1 MKGDKKIPLINIC
14 SLQKQEDKDKD
25 DIIIEP
31 FGAYLERHPNLLIPH
46 RHSFYHIVL
55 FTSGKGFHTIDFEQF
70 PVKKG
75 QVYFMI
81 PGQVHGWQFEKDV
94 DGYVLNF
101 SETFISSFLRNDQY
115 AEQFPFLEG
124 IAGNSVIDLSPAAAK
139 KATEL
144 LHAILVEGEQKES
157 LFKDLQKLKLLEL
170 FILINRNIVK
180 PATGPAARNN
190 DLMIRNFRKLVA
202 QHYAT
207 LKLPK
212 EYAALLYITPNH
224 LNALCNDLLGKPA
237 GEVIRDRILL
247 EAKRLLINA
256 DMSISEIAWQLNFAD
271 NSYFTKFFKKQTG
284 ITPEVF
290 RKSILEQ
297 IQK

>member
-1 MKGDKKIPLINIC
+1 MKGNKKIPLINIC
-14 SLQKQEDKDKD
+14 SLQKKEDKDKD

-75 QVYFMI
+75 QIYFMI
-81 PGQVHGWQFEKDV
+81 PGQVHSWQFEKDV

-115 AEQFPFLEG
+115 TEQFPFLEA
-124 IAGNSVIDLSPAAAK
+124 IAGNSVIDLSPAVAQEAN
-139 KATEL
+139 EL
-144 LHAILVEGEQKES
+144 LKAILTEDRQKES

-180 PATGPAARNN
+180 PATELTARNN

-202 QHYAT
+202 QHFTT

-224 LNALCNDLLGKPA
+224 LNALCNDLLGRPA

-271 NSYFTKFFKKQTG
+271 NSYFTKFFKKQAG
-284 ITPEVF
+284 ITPEAF

>member
-1 MKGDKKIPLINIC
+1 
-14 SLQKQEDKDKD
+14 
-25 DIIIEP
+25 
-31 FGAYLERHPNLLIPH
+31 
-46 RHSFYHIVL
+46 
-55 FTSGKGFHTIDFEQF
+55 
-70 PVKKG
+70 
-75 QVYFMI
+75 MI
-81 PGQVHGWQFEKDV
+81 PGQVHSWQFEKDV

-115 AEQFPFLEG
+115 AELFPFLEG
-124 IAGNSVIDLSPAAAK
+124 IAGNAVINLSPAAAK
-139 KATEL
+139 EATAL
-144 LHAILVEGEQKES
+144 LQAILAEDQQKES

-170 FILINRNIVK
+170 FILINRNIIK
-180 PATGPAARNN
+180 PAPEPAARNN

-202 QHYAT
+202 QYYTT

-284 ITPEVF
+284 ITPEAF

>member
-1 MKGDKKIPLINIC
+1 MKGNKKIPLINIC
-14 SLQKQEDKDKD
+14 SLQKEEDRDND
-25 DIIIEP
+25 EIIIEP

-75 QVYFMI
+75 QIYFMI
-81 PGQVHGWQFEKDV
+81 PGQVHSWQFEKDI

-101 SETFISSFLRNDQY
+101 SETFISSLLRNDQY
-115 AEQFPFLEG
+115 SEQFPFLEG
-124 IAGNSVIDLSPAAAK
+124 IVGNAVIDLSPAIAK
-139 KATEL
+139 EATAL
-144 LHAILVEGEQKES
+144 LQAILTEDQQKGS

-170 FILINRNIVK
+170 FILINRNIIK
-180 PATGPAARNN
+180 PPTESAARNN
-190 DLMIRNFRKLVA
+190 DLVIRNFRKLVA
-202 QHYAT
+202 QYYTT

-237 GEVIRDRILL
+237 GEIIRDRILL

-284 ITPEVF
+284 ITPEAF

>member
-1 MKGDKKIPLINIC
+1 MKGNKKIPLINIC
-14 SLQKQEDKDKD
+14 SLQKEEHKDKD
-25 DIIIEP
+25 DLIIEL

-70 PVKKG
+70 TVKKG
-75 QVYFMI
+75 QIYFMI
-81 PGQVHGWQFEKDV
+81 PGQVHSWQFEKDV

-101 SETFISSFLRNDQY
+101 SEAFMNAFLRNDQY
-115 AEQFPFLEG
+115 IEQYPFLEG
-124 IAGNSVIDLSPAAAK
+124 IVENSVIDLPPAIAK
-139 KATEL
+139 DAVAL
-144 LHAILVEGEQKES
+144 LQTILEE
-157 LFKDLQKLKLLEL
+157 DLQKQTLFTDMQRLKLLEL
-170 FILINRNIVK
+170 FILVNRNIAA
-180 PATGPAARNN
+180 PITEIAARNN
-190 DLMIRNFRKLVA
+190 DLVIRNFRKLIA
-202 QHYAT
+202 QHYT
-207 LKLPK
+207 SLKLPK

-256 DMSISEIAWQLNFAD
+256 DITISEIAWQLNFAD
-271 NSYFTKFFKKQTG
+271 NSYFTKFFKKQAG
-284 ITPEVF
+284 INPEAF

-297 IQK
+297 NKK

>member
-1 MKGDKKIPLINIC
+1 MKGNKKIPLINIC
-14 SLQKQEDKDKD
+14 SLQKEEHKDKD

-31 FGAYLERHPNLLIPH
+31 FGAYLQRHPNLLIPH

-81 PGQVHGWQFEKDV
+81 PGQVHSWQFEKDV

-101 SETFISSFLRNDQY
+101 SETFLSSLLRNDQY
-115 AEQFPFLEG
+115 LEQFPFLEG
-124 IAGNSVIDLSPAAAK
+124 IAKNSVIDLAPNVAKEAA
-139 KATEL
+139 TL
-144 LHAILVEGEQKES
+144 LQSILEEDQQKEP
-157 LFKDLQKLKLLEL
+157 LFKDLQRLKLLEF
-170 FILINRNIVK
+170 FILVKRNIAM
-180 PATGPAARNN
+180 PATETAARNN
-190 DLMIRNFRKLVA
+190 DLVIRNFRKLVA
-202 QHYAT
+202 QHYTT

-271 NSYFTKFFKKQTG
+271 NSYFTKFFKKQAG
-284 ITPEVF
+284 ITPETF

>member
-1 MKGDKKIPLINIC
+1 MKGNKKIPLINIC
-14 SLQKQEDKDKD
+14 SLQKEEDKDND

-31 FGAYLERHPNLLIPH
+31 FAAYLERHPNLLIPH

-75 QVYFMI
+75 QIYFMI
-81 PGQVHGWQFEKDV
+81 PGQVHSWQFKKDV

-101 SETFISSFLRNDQY
+101 SEAFISSLLRNDQY

-124 IAGNSVIDLSPAAAK
+124 IAGNAVINLSPAAAK
-139 KATEL
+139 EAMAL
-144 LHAILVEGEQKES
+144 LRAILTEDQQKES

-180 PATGPAARNN
+180 PTTEPAARNN

-202 QHYAT
+202 QYYTT

-256 DMSISEIAWQLNFAD
+256 DMSISEIAWRLNFAD

-284 ITPEVF
+284 ITPEAF

>member
-1 MKGDKKIPLINIC
+1 MKGNKKIPLINIC
-14 SLQKQEDKDKD
+14 SLQKEEHKDKD

-31 FGAYLERHPNLLIPH
+31 FGAYLERHPNLLAPH

-75 QVYFMI
+75 QIYFMI
-81 PGQVHGWQFEKDV
+81 PGQVHSWQFEKNV

-101 SETFISSFLRNDQY
+101 SDAFINSFLRNDQY
-115 AEQFPFLEG
+115 PEQFSFLEG
-124 IAGNSVIDLSPAAAK
+124 IAKNSVIDLNPV
-139 KATEL
+139 ATKEAIAL
-144 LHAILVEGEQKES
+144 LHAVLEEDQQKKT
-157 LFKDLQKLKLLEL
+157 LFTDMQRLKLLEL
-170 FILINRNIVK
+170 FILVGRNI
-180 PATGPAARNN
+180 AAPSTEIVAKNN
-190 DLMIRNFRKLVA
+190 DLVIRNFRKLVA
-202 QHYAT
+202 QYYTT

-256 DMSISEIAWQLNFAD
+256 DMSISEIAWQLNFTD
-271 NSYFTKFFKKQTG
+271 NSYFTKFFKKQAG
-284 ITPEVF
+284 ITPEAF
-290 RKSILEQ
+290 RKSVLEQ